1 MFCCISVPKLWD
13 FVNHALQQS
22 TRDEARR
29 TEQAEREL
37 ATRLQEYE
45 DRRLKSNDE
54 KQAMFAHRVKAAG
67 LRCLAA
73 WMKRNEP
80 RMLAEPLVTVGVEPH
95 LSAATGIIQ
104 LQVKMCISRGE
115 HVLISQMG
123 PELRLLKRK
132 I

>member
-1 MFCCISVPKLWD
+1 MQC
-13 FVNHALQQS
+13 FVASAYPNFGTS
-22 TRDEARR
+22 SITRYNSLPETRHLR
-29 TEQAEREL
+29 TERAEQEL

-67 LRCLAA
+67 LRRLAA

-80 RMLAEPLVTVGVEPH
+80 RMLAEPLVTVDVEPH

-104 LQVKMCISRGE
+104 LQVKCAFRGASMRASMWRQ
-115 HVLISQMG
+115 LIQSV
-123 PELRLLKRK
+123 P
-132 I
+132 